1 MVRWIAVGLLAVALT
16 ACGGDTSVRDDDG
29 AVVNAGTWSVFDLRV
44 GDCLAPE
51 PDLTGEIS
59 DVPVVPCTEPHS
71 QEVFGAV
78 EHPDGAYPG
87 AAALATWADGACLGE
102 LATSLG
108 LGLEDG
114 LYVSYLLPTFDGWN
128 LGGEEGDRRVVC
140 VLVTPDAT
148 GVTGSHVAGTA
159 TLARGEPVL
168 PSDDDATDDATA
180 DATADADDT
189 QADDTTAA
197 DDATAD
203 GSSDGSDGGSEDA
216 EGGR

>member
-1 MVRWIAVGLLAVALT
+1 MARSIAVGLLAVALT
-16 ACGGDTSVRDDDG
+16 ACGNDASVRDDDG
-29 AVVNAGTWSVFDLRV
+29 VVVNAGAWSVFDLRV

-59 DVPVVPCTEPHS
+59 DVPVVPCAEPHS

-78 EHPDGAYPG
+78 EHPDGVYPG
-87 AAALATWADGACLGE
+87 AAVLASWADGACLGE
-102 LATSLG
+102 LASSLG

-128 LGGEEGDRRVVC
+128 LGGDEGDRRVVC

-159 TLARGEPVL
+159 TLARAEPVL
-168 PSDDDATDDATA
+168 PTDDDTAATDDDTAAT
-180 DATADADDT
+180 DDDT
-189 QADDTTAA
+189 AQADDPAA
-197 DDATAD
+197 DGTDEAS
-203 GSSDGSDGGSEDA
+203 GDA
-216 EGGR
+216 EGEG

>member
-1 MVRWIAVGLLAVALT
+1 MARWIAVGLLAVALT
-16 ACGGDTSVRDDDG
+16 ACGNDTSVRDDEG

-102 LATSLG
+102 LASSLG

-159 TLARGEPVL
+159 TLARAEPVL
-168 PSDDDATDDATA
+168 PSTDDGDDTQTDDATA
-180 DATADADDT
+180 EVDDT
-189 QADDTTAA
+189 S
-197 DDATAD
+197 AD
-203 GSSDGSDGGSEDA
+203 GTDGSDDGSGDA
-216 EGGR
+216 EGEG